1 MGVRQSRQFRFV
13 QYCDIRD
20 FCHFERSKIVGSAD
34 PLWSR
39 ETCLVGASNKRI
51 PRLRF
56 LIRKADDEPPLGMTE
71 FFIF

>member
-39 ETCLVGASNKRI
+39 ETCLEARAISEFLDCGSSSAKRMTN
-51 PRLRF
+51 LRS
-56 LIRKADDEPPLGMTE
+56 E
-71 FFIF
+71 